1 MSGLEASEAAFHS
14 AFTDAPV
21 AMAFLDMSDGEE
33 MVILSPNRALVE
45 LLGLPDERLT
55 GRPLGELVDGADAGH
70 ALTQAAM
77 GASPVHRSEQ
87 PLRHADGRQVWTQLH
102 ISRLNHADEPSIALA
117 HIVDI
122 SDRKQAEQ
130 ARERFELQ
138 TELLSRLRL
147 RLLRGERLRDALRGF
162 CVDARDRTRA
172 RRVLLF
178 EHNAALDQIVVAAS
192 SDGRDDAVVPRGGGI
207 GQATTA
213 AGDPEPGSVRISLRD
228 QRLSPA
234 DRATLDALDT
244 HELLVAPLGD
254 ALAIAVLAPDGETI
268 SVVDEAL
275 FARVAIEVGEAVEL
289 AHARIERHRF
299 DVLEDRERI
308 ATDLHDVVIQRLF
321 AAGMR
326 LQAAVPLVNGQARE
340 RLALVVG
347 ELDTT
352 IAEIRDTIFSIH
364 HPEREGL
371 PLSARLA
378 ETVQANAEYLGFEP
392 ELRIEGPLDDLS
404 PELAEQ
410 VIPALTEILSNV
422 ARHAEATH
430 VHISVD
436 FSDGALVLEVVDDGI
451 GIDPDAPQG
460 NGLGNLAR
468 RALALGGGFV
478 ATTDADAGGTR
489 VRWWA
494 GPGRGPTDRDRNQ
507 GPRTLASGSS
517 LVHRQA

>member
-1 MSGLEASEAAFHS
+1 MSELEASEAAFHS

-21 AMAFLDMSDGEE
+21 AMAFLDIAAEDV
-33 MVILSPNRALVE
+33 MVVLSPNRALVE
-45 LLGLPDERLT
+45 LLGLPEEQLI
-55 GRPLGELVDGADAGH
+55 GRPLDELVDDVDAGRS
-70 ALTQAAM
+70 LTTAAV
-77 GASPVHRSEQ
+77 GDAPVHRFEQ
-87 PLRHADGRQVWTQLH
+87 PLRHADGRQVWAQLH
-102 ISRLNHADEPSIALA
+102 ISRLDHADETPIAVV

-122 SDRKQAEQ
+122 SDRKRAEQ

-147 RLLRGERLRDALRGF
+147 RLLRGERLRDALRSF
-162 CVDARDRTRA
+162 CVDACERTRA
-172 RRVLLF
+172 RRVVLF
-178 EHNAALDQIVVAAS
+178 EHSAAMDQIVVAAS
-192 SDGRDDAVVPRGGGI
+192 SDGRDDGTVPRGGGI
-207 GQATTA
+207 ERAAGIV
-213 AGDPEPGSVRISLRD
+213 AGDPEPGSVRISGRD
-228 QRLSPA
+228 PDLTPA
-234 DRATLDALDT
+234 DRATLDVLDT

-254 ALAIAVLAPDGETI
+254 ALAIAVLAPEGETI
-268 SVVDEAL
+268 SIADEAL
-275 FARVAIEVGEAVEL
+275 FARVAVEVGEAVEL
-289 AHARIERHRF
+289 AHARIERQRF

-340 RLALVVG
+340 RLASVVA

-364 HPEREGL
+364 HPEREEL

-378 ETVQANAEYLGFEP
+378 ETVRANAEYLGFEP
-392 ELRIEGPLDDLS
+392 ELRVRGPIDDLGD
-404 PELAEQ
+404 ELAEQ

-422 ARHAEATH
+422 ARHAEATS
-430 VHISVD
+430 VRISVD
-436 FSDGALVLEVVDDGI
+436 CTDGALVLDVVDDGI
-451 GIDPDAPQG
+451 GIDPEAPHG

-478 ATTDADAGGTR
+478 ATVNPDVGGTR

-494 GPGRGPTDRDRNQ
+494 GDEP
-507 GPRTLASGSS
+507 A
-517 LVHRQA
+517 A

>member
-21 AMAFLDMSDGEE
+21 AMAFLDVGGDGA
-33 MVILSPNRALVE
+33 MTIRRPNRALVE
-45 LLGLPDERLT
+45 LLGLAEDQLIGRRLD
-55 GRPLGELVDGADAGH
+55 GLVDAADPSAGQPP
-70 ALTQAAM
+70 TM
-77 GASPVHRSEQ
+77 DASRAPPVHRSEQ
-87 PLRHADGRQVWTQLH
+87 PLRHADGHQVWAQLH
-102 ISRLNHADEPSIALA
+102 ISRLDHAGEAAIALA

-122 SDRKQAEQ
+122 SDRKRAEQ

-138 TELLSRLRL
+138 IELLSGLRL
-147 RLLRGERLRDALRGF
+147 RLLRGERLRDALRSF
-162 CVDARDRTRA
+162 CMDARDRTRA

-178 EHNAALDQIVVAAS
+178 EHNPAIEQVVVAAS
-192 SDGRDDAVVPRGGGI
+192 SDGLEDTLVPRGGGI
-207 GQATTA
+207 ERATTA
-213 AGDPEPGSVRISLRD
+213 AGDLEPGSVRISAIDPQLT
-228 QRLSPA
+228 PV

-254 ALAIAVLAPDGETI
+254 ALAIAVLAPEGETI

-275 FARVAIEVGEAVEL
+275 FARVAVEVGEAVEL
-289 AHARIERHRF
+289 AHARVERQRF

-340 RLALVVG
+340 RLASVVA

-378 ETVQANAEYLGFEP
+378 ETVRANAEYLGFEP
-392 ELRIEGPLDDLS
+392 EVHIDGPLDEIVG
-404 PELAEQ
+404 ELAEQ

-422 ARHAEATH
+422 ARHAEATT
-430 VHISVD
+430 VQIGVD
-436 FSDGALVLEVVDDGI
+436 CRDGALMLEVVDDGI
-451 GIDPDAPQG
+451 GIDPEAPQG

-478 ATTDADAGGTR
+478 ATANPDAGGTV

-494 GPGRGPTDRDRNQ
+494 GGDPGD
-507 GPRTLASGSS
+507 
-517 LVHRQA
+517 

>member
-21 AMAFLDMSDGEE
+21 AMAFLDVGAGGMT
-33 MVILSPNRALVE
+33 VVRKPNRALID
-45 LLGLPDERLT
+45 LLGLTAEQLT
-55 GRPLGELVDGADAGH
+55 GRPLRELVDTGDAGQL
-70 ALTQAAM
+70 LTMTSVGTVQ
-77 GASPVHRSEQ
+77 RSEQ
-87 PLRHADGRQVWTQLH
+87 PLRHADGTRIWAQLH
-102 ISRLNHADEPSIALA
+102 ISRLDHAGETSMALA

-122 SDRKQAEQ
+122 SDRKRAEQ
-130 ARERFELQ
+130 ARERFDLQ

-147 RLLRGERLRDALRGF
+147 RLLRGERLREALRLF
-162 CVDARDRTRA
+162 CVDVCERTRA

-178 EHNAALDQIVVAAS
+178 EHNAALDQIVVAAG
-192 SDGRDDAVVPRGGGI
+192 SDGRDDAVVPRGGRI

-213 AGDPEPGSVRISLRD
+213 AGELEPGSARISARD
-228 QRLSPA
+228 PQLTPA
-234 DRATLDALDT
+234 DRATLDALGT

-268 SVVDEAL
+268 AVADEAL
-275 FARVAIEVGEAVEL
+275 FARVAVEVGEAVAL

-326 LQAAVPLVNGQARE
+326 LQAAVPLVSGQARD
-340 RLALVVG
+340 RLASVVA

-364 HPEREGL
+364 HPERADL

-378 ETVQANAEYLGFEP
+378 ETVRSNAEYLGFEP
-392 ELRIEGPLDDLS
+392 ELRVTGPLDDIGA
-404 PELAEQ
+404 ELAEQ
-410 VIPALTEILSNV
+410 LIPALTEILSNV
-422 ARHAEATH
+422 ARHAEATI

-436 FSDGALVLEVVDDGI
+436 YADGGLVLEVIDDGI
-451 GIDPDAPQG
+451 GIDPEAPHG

-478 ATTDADAGGTR
+478 ATADLDAGGTR

-494 GPGRGPTDRDRNQ
+494 GGESD
-507 GPRTLASGSS
+507 A
-517 LVHRQA
+517 